1 MGMEVEL
8 DWNPAIRNLRKK
20 YDDETIAEAFA
31 QEMRLHADEVSAE
44 QIEKIIQNIKEE
56 RGEK

>member
-20 YDDETIAEAFA
+20 YGDELVAEAFV
-31 QEMRLHADEVSAE
+31 QEMQLHADEVSAE
-44 QIEKIIQNIKEE
+44 QIEKIIKNIKSE